1 MYISVETSIVLTANY
16 PPLFMAVCFVIAFL
30 GCYTATQLTEQIRI
44 SQSQPSRLVGTKSM
58 FFFHSLA
65 FGGVSTWIM
74 HILSLSTS
82 VLTLPD
88 QTSVD
93 VRFATGMTSLSL
105 ILVLVTTVIGTLSL
119 YIQSTTISFIS
130 LIRVHHLMP
139 FLSFNL
145 PDRHLY
151 SFTRSLV
158 LQNKSGDCRRNGGCI
173 QRTIPTTNT
182 KIKQTHTHHAHQK
195 HR

>member
-1 MYISVETSIVLTANY
+1 MYIAVETPIVLTSN
-16 PPLFMAVCFVIAFL
+16 PLFMAVCFVISFL

-58 FFFHSLA
+58 FFLHSLA

-88 QTSVD
+88 QTSID

-105 ILVLVTTVIGTLSL
+105 VLVLVTTVIGTLYVDHFPCTFNLLHS
-119 YIQSTTISFIS
+119 
-130 LIRVHHLMP
+130 
-139 FLSFNL
+139 LSF
-145 PDRHLY
+145 
-151 SFTRSLV
+151 
-158 LQNKSGDCRRNGGCI
+158 
-173 QRTIPTTNT
+173 
-182 KIKQTHTHHAHQK
+182 HTSK
-195 HR
+195 